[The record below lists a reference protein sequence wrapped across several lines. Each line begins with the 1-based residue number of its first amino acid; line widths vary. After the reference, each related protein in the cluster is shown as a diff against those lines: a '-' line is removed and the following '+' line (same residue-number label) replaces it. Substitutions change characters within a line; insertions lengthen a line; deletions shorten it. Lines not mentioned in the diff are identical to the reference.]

1 MFREKLKLF
10 WIDGFLGYSRS
21 HYHCQHHCHIILLI
35 IVIHR
40 AQVIKKALFA
50 SIAPLIF
57 LNIIYLS
64 FFFNLLCSLIH
75 EKSNSCVKMVMPV
88 HLKKQCHSF
97 SQVYKNTPS
106 AKDIS
111 YKLGYSSVLIKVFW
125 NGWYDFIVA
134 YDIIE
139 IIDWK
144 GRTEYLKHK
153 AGKEFRNL
161 SKIPDLEILRF

>member
-1 MFREKLKLF
+1 MVFWVILVVIITASVTVLSSSSSSSTRLRLLKKHSLLLQHLWSSWILF
-10 WIDGFLGYSRS
+10 VFLS
-21 HYHCQHHCHIILLI
+21 
-35 IVIHR
+35 
-40 AQVIKKALFA
+40 F
-50 SIAPLIF
+50 F
-57 LNIIYLS
+57 

-75 EKSNSCVKMVMPV
+75 EKGNSCVKMVKPAY
-88 HLKKQCHSF
+88 LRKRCHSF

-111 YKLGYSSVLIKVFW
+111 YKLGYPSMLVKMFW

-144 GRTEYLKHK
+144 EQNTWSTKLEKN
-153 AGKEFRNL
+153 F
-161 SKIPDLEILRF
+161 KISLRL

>member
-1 MFREKLKLF
+1 MFREKQKLF
-10 WIDGFLGYSRS
+10 RIDGFLGYSRS
-21 HYHCQHHCHIILLI
+21 HYHCQRDCLII
-35 IVIHR
+35 IVIVIHQ

-50 SIAPLIF
+50 STAPLIF
-57 LNIIYLS
+57 LNIICLS
-64 FFFNLLCSLIH
+64 FFFFFFNLLCSLIH
-75 EKSNSCVKMVMPV
+75 EKGNSCVKMVKPAY
-88 HLKKQCHSF
+88 LRKRCHSF

-111 YKLGYSSVLIKVFW
+111 YKLGYPSMLVKMFW

-144 GRTEYLKHK
+144 EQNTWSTKLEKN
-153 AGKEFRNL
+153 F
-161 SKIPDLEILRF
+161 KISLRL

>member
-1 MFREKLKLF
+1 
-10 WIDGFLGYSRS
+10 
-21 HYHCQHHCHIILLI
+21 
-35 IVIHR
+35 
-40 AQVIKKALFA
+40 
-50 SIAPLIF
+50 
-57 LNIIYLS
+57 
-64 FFFNLLCSLIH
+64 
-75 EKSNSCVKMVMPV
+75 MPV
-88 HLKKQCHSF
+88 HLKKRCHSF

-111 YKLGYSSVLIKVFW
+111 CKLGYSSVLIKMFW

>member
-1 MFREKLKLF
+1 M
-10 WIDGFLGYSRS
+10 
-21 HYHCQHHCHIILLI
+21 
-35 IVIHR
+35 
-40 AQVIKKALFA
+40 
-50 SIAPLIF
+50 
-57 LNIIYLS
+57 
-64 FFFNLLCSLIH
+64 
-75 EKSNSCVKMVMPV
+75 
-88 HLKKQCHSF
+88 
-97 SQVYKNTPS
+97 
-106 AKDIS
+106 
-111 YKLGYSSVLIKVFW
+111 FW

>member
-1 MFREKLKLF
+1 MVFWVILVVIITASVTVLSSSSSSSTRLRLLKKHSLLLQHLWSSLILF
-10 WIDGFLGYSRS
+10 VFLS
-21 HYHCQHHCHIILLI
+21 
-35 IVIHR
+35 
-40 AQVIKKALFA
+40 F
-50 SIAPLIF
+50 F
-57 LNIIYLS
+57 

-75 EKSNSCVKMVMPV
+75 EKGNSCVKMVKPAY
-88 HLKKQCHSF
+88 LRKRCHSF

-111 YKLGYSSVLIKVFW
+111 YKLGYPSMLVKMFW

-144 GRTEYLKHK
+144 EQNTWSTKLEKN
-153 AGKEFRNL
+153 F
-161 SKIPDLEILRF
+161 KISLRL